1 MIFQTIILF
10 WLSHKSMAANTAYN
24 LFRIQGYSIYL
35 DSKLLIFCNV
45 IFICQKLWILLISNS
60 LLSFRTWGL
69 NWLTI
74 LRIAGFFSWGGSP
87 HPAKILPIPPI
98 RHLSPFLDQGL
109 SPPQPRFVPENLKN
123 LNTFLCQIWLLLI
136 QLIPILSFP
145 VMHDLCM
152 FHYLKK
158 LYFMLK
164 IAKNGLI
171 LH

>member
-87 HPAKILPIPPI
+87 HLAKILPIPPSDTCP
-98 RHLSPFLDQGL
+98 RFWTKAC
-109 SPPQPRFVPENLKN
+109 PPQPRFVPENLKI

-152 FHYLKK
+152 FHFLKK